1 MEPRKYSTG
10 TKGRIKMHSDKCK
23 EFIHAHSPD
32 FSLAKEFIESLDPD
46 RDEGFWQRFQKP
58 EDILPELQAWLGGGV
73 EKPSAPIAPTPAIL
87 RRPDI
92 KPASQLV
99 RNTNLQADA
108 ALQKTRA
115 WLASAAVQAELG
127 ALSPIAA
134 ADAALNRLSQELAG
148 TELRD
153 EAGRS
158 KSESGTK

>member
-1 MEPRKYSTG
+1 
-10 TKGRIKMHSDKCK
+10 MHSDKCK

-46 RDEGFWQRFQKP
+46 RDESFWQRFQKP
-58 EDILPELQAWLGGGV
+58 EDILPELQSWLGGGV
-73 EKPSAPIAPTPAIL
+73 EKPSAPPAPAPAIL

-92 KPASQLV
+92 KPASHLV
-99 RNTNLQADA
+99 RNTVADA

-134 ADAALNRLSQELAG
+134 AEAALNRFAQELVG
-148 TELRD
+148 TESKD

-158 KSESGTK
+158 KLELGAQ